1 MLLMSNVKTS
11 VGKFLAKVGGPF
23 ARFGS
28 GSGKSFPGIIFSKVA
43 GIEAISDLSKELK
56 NGSIILTGTNG
67 KTTTT
72 TLLIE
77 LLSNDT
83 QIRSSFESNTINAIA
98 TAFITQKGD
107 LGVFEYGIRN
117 IKYGIPDTVQ
127 RVVDPVG
134 VAYTTI
140 SQEHTQVA
148 GVKNPFKDYFKAKL
162 LLSEGMQRGIVVTNA
177 DDPRTAYIGYLKEQ
191 DIDVNYYGIA
201 IDDIVDIFDEED
213 IECPN
218 CGETLNYTE
227 RFLNHRGIY
236 DCSCGFKRPE
246 PDVKLTNAVFG
257 DSSWT
262 LTIEGNLYN
271 YTCSCDLSFNVE
283 ITVPPFGFHNIYNT
297 LAAITAYAS
306 FTPEIEN
313 IESTIKK
320 VFNNLDMSFIPPGR
334 FEVVKVGDKHI
345 GLGQGDNGDAMKINA
360 LFMKQYAKDSL
371 EFIYTTPDV
380 NEEDIFNDHFKVIK
394 AMNPDHVIVVP
405 GRQSIEKAEEY
416 YNIVKKDFDTAVFY
430 PLSYEEMDK
439 RIAKLTDLALNSE
452 YKNVIMTGCGEEQAM
467 WENIKRNIINR

>member
-1 MLLMSNVKTS
+1 MSNVKTS

-28 GSGKSFPGIIFSKVA
+28 GSGKSFSGIIFSKVA

-72 TLLIE
+72 TLLIQ

-98 TAFITQKGD
+98 TAFINQKGD

-127 RVVDPVG
+127 RVVNPVG
-134 VAYTTI
+134 VVYTTI

-162 LLSEGMQRGIVVTNA
+162 LLCQGMERGIVVTNA

-201 IDDIVDIFDEED
+201 IDDIEDIFDEED
-213 IECPN
+213 IECLN
-218 CGETLNYTE
+218 CGETLKYE
-227 RFLNHRGIY
+227 KRFLNHRGIY
-236 DCSCGFKRPE
+236 SCSCGFKRPE
-246 PDVKLTNAVFG
+246 LDVKLTDAVFG
-257 DSSWT
+257 EDSWI
-262 LTIEGNLYN
+262 LTIEGDLYN
-271 YTCSCDLSFNVE
+271 YTCSCDVSFNVE

-297 LAAITAYAS
+297 LASITAYAS
-306 FTPEIEN
+306 FTPKTEN

-334 FEVVKVGDKHI
+334 FEVVRVGDKNI

-360 LFMKQYAKDSL
+360 LFMKQYADDSL

-380 NEEDIFNDHFKVIK
+380 NEEDIFNDHFNVIK
-394 AMNPDHVIVVP
+394 SMNPDHVIVVP
-405 GRQSIEKAEEY
+405 GRHSIEKAEEY
-416 YNIVKKDFDTAVFY
+416 YNIIKKDFDTAEFY

-439 RIAKLTDLALNSE
+439 RIAKLTELALKSE

-467 WENIKRNIINR
+467 WENIKQNFINR